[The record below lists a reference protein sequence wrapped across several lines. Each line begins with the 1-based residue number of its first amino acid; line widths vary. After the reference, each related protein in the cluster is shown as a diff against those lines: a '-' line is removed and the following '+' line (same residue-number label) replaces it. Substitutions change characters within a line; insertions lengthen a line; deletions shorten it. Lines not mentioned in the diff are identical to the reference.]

1 MNTFTWLISA
11 LVLSFMVYIFLVL
24 VIFPSQI
31 QSIGKNEYNLNVPTS
46 VISNEQLRGPWT
58 SGSGSSLIFY
68 INPRII
74 DRTARSGDPGEE
86 YAKVVQIGEKQSFQ
100 ILIAPDAGRGLYKA
114 PARLQIFVNG
124 KDRPEYAEIPNFPLQ
139 RWTAVVIVKFG
150 RRFNIYLNGKLVV
163 THVCSSMPLFD
174 TTQSLKV
181 GDRRLSGTISLMSL
195 SSSAMTTDEVRY
207 LIRDTTDTSGKP
219 RMPFTLSNLFSSVF
233 MTLPH
238 GWWCSGA
245 CCKKSLP
252 IRPMEEWST
261 PYA

>member
-1 MNTFTWLISA
+1 
-11 LVLSFMVYIFLVL
+11 
-24 VIFPSQI
+24 VIFPNPI
-31 QSIGKNEYNLNVPTS
+31 QGIGEEEYDLNSPTS

-74 DRTARSGDPGEE
+74 DRTARSGNE
-86 YAKVVQIGEKQSFQ
+86 YANVVRIGEKQSFQ

-124 KDRPEYAEIPNFPLQ
+124 KDTPEYAEIPNFPLQ

-163 THVCSSMPLFD
+163 THVCSAMPLFD
-174 TTQSLKV
+174 NTQSLKV
-181 GDRRLSGTISLMSL
+181 GDPRLSGTICLLSL
-195 SSSAMTTDEVRY
+195 SSYAMTTDEVRS
-207 LIRDTTDTSGKP
+207 LIRGTVDTSGKP
-219 RMPFTLSNLFSSVF
+219 YMPFNLSKLFSSIFKV
-233 MTLPH
+233 LPH
-238 GWWCSGA
+238 GWWCSGR
-245 CCKKSLP
+245 CCQKP
-252 IRPMEEWST
+252 TRIRSTEEWST